1 MGSFHPMSAGKDG
14 QVWVWSWAWAWH
26 GILYYVGRLLIIS

>member
-1 MGSFHPMSAGKDG
+1 MSLMGSFHPMSAGKDG
-14 QVWVWSWAWAWH
+14 QVWAWAWH